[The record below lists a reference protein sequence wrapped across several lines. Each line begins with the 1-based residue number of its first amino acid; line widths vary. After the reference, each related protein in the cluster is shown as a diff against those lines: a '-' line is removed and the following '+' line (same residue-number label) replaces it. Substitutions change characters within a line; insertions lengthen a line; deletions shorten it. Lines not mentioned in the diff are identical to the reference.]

1 MCVFFLHTHTCMSA
15 FTHTHTHTR
24 THTHI
29 HTHTRTHTHTHTHT
43 HRAAKKRFDEDEAF
57 KTRAREAVTALQS
70 GWCVGVCMRAWVQ
83 VCIFTFVFVSVG
95 VGVDVGVWMC
105 KCGCVGGGV
114 QLYVGVGVSW
124 DVRFGVGASVGV
136 YIRLFSQACHQ
147 SFYSCK
153 MPGPWFA
160 PIPPLPYKWF
170 KKVRYHR
177 WGKGRLSQIRSIY
190 RVGQN
195 CLHTPYITVYLVTSC
210 QNYRICTMH
219 EYGSGQPY
227 ICEASRK
234 ESRVPA

>member
-1 MCVFFLHTHTCMSA
+1 M
-15 FTHTHTHTR
+15 
-24 THTHI
+24 
-29 HTHTRTHTHTHTHT
+29 
-43 HRAAKKRFDEDEAF
+43 
-57 KTRAREAVTALQS
+57 
-70 GWCVGVCMRAWVQ
+70 GVGVGVGVGEHSCMGTGVHFY
-83 VCIFTFVFVSVG
+83 VDFGMGGGDGVG